1 MLGGLGWALPEPR
14 VGTASPTRQ
23 ENMVQ
28 LDCGLV
34 RTEGLAPRST
44 EGRDCTE
51 GRVCV
56 GGKGFW
62 MVDGAEG
69 SGSDGRVFGRLTEW
83 KDLGWMKGFFW

>member
-1 MLGGLGWALPEPR
+1 M
-14 VGTASPTRQ
+14 VC
-23 ENMVQ
+23 MVQ

-44 EGRDCTE
+44 EGQDCTE

-69 SGSDGRVFGRLTEW
+69 SGSDGKVFRAVDGMEGSGLDERVLLVGGKGLRL
-83 KDLGWMKGFFW
+83 